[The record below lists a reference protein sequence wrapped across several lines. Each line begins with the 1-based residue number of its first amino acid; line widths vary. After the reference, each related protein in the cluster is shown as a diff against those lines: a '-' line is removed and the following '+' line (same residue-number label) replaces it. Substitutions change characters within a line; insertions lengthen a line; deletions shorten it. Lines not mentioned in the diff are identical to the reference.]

1 MKYTQGCNYNFT
13 LTILYCQYIAIHWGI
28 APQIASQDRTPERT
42 PRQQYRN
49 PLGCDIAH
57 YCNVRDHRLHPL
69 GCSIFQYCN
78 QMFAFLQFVAIF
90 SNTATK
96 FQNISNFVA
105 NLVAVLENIARKLQ
119 KTSHLV
125 AILKNTATE
134 GVQPKVTELAI
145 LLHTATCCG
154 FSIPTRFALRYTATS
169 QVAVCGQ

>member
-96 FQNISNFVA
+96 FQNISNFVE
-105 NLVAVLENIARKLQ
+105 NLVAVLENIATKI
-119 KTSHLV
+119 
-125 AILKNTATE
+125 AKNLTFGCNIE
-134 GVQPKVTELAI
+134 KYCNRGVQPKVTELAI
-145 LLHTATCCG
+145 LLYTATCCG
-154 FSIPTRFALRYTATS
+154 CSIW
-169 QVAVCGQ
+169 AVYHKLN